1 MLAPAL
7 LERAQRV
14 AAIAAQNC
22 SDVDQKARFP
32 HEALAALKAE
42 RLMGLPVARDLGGEA
57 ASLGDL
63 TEICCLLGQSCSATA
78 MIYAM
83 HMIKVGSLVS
93 HSLDSRWHRDFMR
106 RLCSDQLL
114 LASATTENGTGG
126 DLGSSIC
133 AVEREGDR
141 FHLRKDATV
150 ISYGRDA
157 DAILVTCRASPA
169 SPPSDQVMV
178 VVEKGQY
185 ALEHT
190 ASWDTLGMRGTC
202 SQGFILDAHGAT
214 EQIFPQ
220 SFAEISARSML
231 ADAHILW
238 SSLWY
243 GIAANAVARAQSYVR
258 AQARKSPGAHVPGA
272 LRLAELANDLL
283 LMKSG
288 IQAGLRRYESAR
300 ADDQKLASMS
310 FALDMN
316 NLKIGASQRLVEI
329 VQSALMVCGIMG
341 YKNDTPFS
349 LGLHLRDAIS
359 APIMI
364 NNDRI
369 LANTSNLLLVHQL
382 DPRLV
387 S

>member
-7 LERAQRV
+7 FERAQRV
-14 AAIAAQNC
+14 ATIAAQHC
-22 SDVDQKARFP
+22 GDVDRAARFP
-32 HEALAALKAE
+32 SEAVAALKAE
-42 RLMGLPVARDLGGEA
+42 RLMGLPVAGELGGED
-57 ASLGDL
+57 ASLEDL
-63 TEICCLLGQSCSATA
+63 TEICCLLGQACSATA

-83 HMIKVGSLVS
+83 HLIKVGSLVS

-106 RLCSDQLL
+106 RLCDEQLL

-126 DLGSSIC
+126 DMSSSIC
-133 AVEREGDR
+133 AVERDGAR
-141 FHLRKDATV
+141 FRLRKDATV
-150 ISYGRDA
+150 ISYGREA

-169 SPPSDQVMV
+169 SPPSDQVMI

-185 ALEHT
+185 ALELT
-190 ASWDTLGMRGTC
+190 ACWDTLGMRGTC
-202 SQGFILDAHGAT
+202 SEGFILEAQGACD
-214 EQIFPQ
+214 QIFPQ
-220 SFAEISARSML
+220 SFADISARSML

-243 GIAANAVARAQSYVR
+243 GIAANAVARAQSFVR
-258 AQARKSPGAHVPGA
+258 AQARKSPGTQIPGA
-272 LRLAELANDLL
+272 LRLAELANGLQS
-283 LMKSG
+283 MKSG
-288 IQAGLRRYESAR
+288 IQAGIRRYESAR
-300 ADDQKLASMS
+300 ADDQKLSAMS
-310 FALDMN
+310 FAIDMN
-316 NLKIGASQRLVEI
+316 NLKIGASQKLVEI

-349 LGLHLRDAIS
+349 LGRHLRDAMS

-369 LANTSNLLLVHQL
+369 FANTSNLLLVHQL